1 MAQDTYSLSWFKK
14 RTREINARAGTKI
27 SPTQLYRT
35 QHTSILAQELIAETE
50 ARKAAAKA
58 TRSRIKPADYTKIVH
73 DRTVNVWASFASVNV
88 YASNLLQAYEEGSFL
103 VSPNGSRL
111 YREYN
116 GQWFTYNPMTMDFK
130 PLKSRPV
137 AEPLTADRVNRILAD
152 VAKKAKAH
160 TKAKPVEYYTNVHP

>member
-14 RTREINARAGTKI
+14 RTAEINKLAGTNI
-27 SPTQLYRT
+27 SPRQLYRT
-35 QHTSILAQELIAETE
+35 QKTSILAQELVAEQK
-50 ARKAAAKA
+50 AREAAARQA
-58 TRSRIKPADYTKIVH
+58 HTRIKAPDYTKIVH

-88 YASNLLQAYEEGSFL
+88 YASNLLQAYEEGNFM

-111 YREYN
+111 YGEYD

-130 PLKSRPV
+130 PLKSRPI